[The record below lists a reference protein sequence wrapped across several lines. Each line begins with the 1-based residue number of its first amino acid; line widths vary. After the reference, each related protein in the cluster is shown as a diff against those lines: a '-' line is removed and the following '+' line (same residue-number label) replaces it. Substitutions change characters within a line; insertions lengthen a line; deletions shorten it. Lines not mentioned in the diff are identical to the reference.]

1 MDLLFLHVML
11 LLKLPSVNLENALS
25 NIMVFYMVLLI
36 KELIIAIEV
45 HQQAH
50 VYAIHWSY
58 HVPHHL
64 DMAGLLEHCFLLKTQ
79 LQHQLVDS
87 SLEGWGRFLL
97 KVVYALKQHP
107 M

>member
-1 MDLLFLHVML
+1 
-11 LLKLPSVNLENALS
+11 
-25 NIMVFYMVLLI
+25 MVFYMVLLI

-50 VYAIHWSY
+50 VYAMHWSY

-79 LQHQLVDS
+79 LQHQLGGS
-87 SLEGWGRFLL
+87 SLEGWVSPEGGIRFETASDVASLL
-97 KVVYALKQHP
+97 CRINGSRNQG
-107 M
+107 

>member
-1 MDLLFLHVML
+1 
-11 LLKLPSVNLENALS
+11 
-25 NIMVFYMVLLI
+25 MVFYMVLLI

-50 VYAIHWSY
+50 VYAMHWSY

-64 DMAGLLEHCFLLKTQ
+64 DMAGLLEHCFLLKAQ
-79 LQHQLVDS
+79 LQHQLGGS

-97 KVVYALKQHP
+97 RVVYALKQHP